1 MTKNVTVKRA
11 ALDAKS
17 NEQVRI
23 LNKAVHKIW
32 FDMMRPNWVS
42 DKLRNLT
49 FLDLHIIAAAHENPE
64 LILKDI
70 RDHLHIPHST
80 LSSSV
85 SKLERM
91 GLVRRMINR
100 RDLRSYSIE
109 LTKEG
114 KEIMKEHE
122 RIDAEQVGK
131 LLAPLSQHERRQLM
145 SLVEKAISH
154 Y

>member
-1 MTKNVTVKRA
+1 MTRTVTVKRA
-11 ALDAKS
+11 ARDAES
-17 NEQVRI
+17 IEQVRI
-23 LNKAVHKIW
+23 LNEAVHKIW

-42 DKLRNLT
+42 DRLRNLT
-49 FLDLHIIAAAHENPE
+49 FLDLHIIATAHENPD

-70 RDHLHIPHST
+70 KDYLHIPHST

-114 KEIMKEHE
+114 KEIMREHE

-131 LLAPLSQHERRQLM
+131 LVASLSRHERRQLV
-145 SLVEKAISH
+145 SLVEKAISQ